1 MACHCMAFQE
11 WVNNFF
17 LGCKENYD
25 FWSKI
30 FFFSLPVFGF
40 LTRFDSK
47 MGFLNLRRG
56 DVRVLG
62 LISFSF
68 GLVLAFGAHIKHSGL
83 F

>member
-1 MACHCMAFQE
+1 MAFQYGRGS
-11 WVNNFF
+11 FF
-17 LGCKENYD
+17 SGE
-25 FWSKI
+25 KI
-30 FFFSLPVFGF
+30 LYLIQKFFFSLYGFGF
-40 LTRFDSK
+40 LQRFDSK
-47 MGFLNLRRG
+47 MGFFNLRRG